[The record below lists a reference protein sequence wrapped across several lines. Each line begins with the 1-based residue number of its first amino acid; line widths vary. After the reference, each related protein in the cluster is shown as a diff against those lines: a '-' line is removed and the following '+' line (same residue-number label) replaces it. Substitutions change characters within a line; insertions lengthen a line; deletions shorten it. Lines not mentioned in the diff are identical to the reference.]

1 MKRKLRMPA
10 CHENLRPL
18 YERAVREGRI
28 CPPEEVHARL
38 AAVEER
44 WLAERKSST
53 APPANADAL
62 KDLIRLYCETT
73 GVVELT
79 AHARAVNGQIAVEV
93 TERRGE
99 GYRLLRGQ
107 RK

>member
-28 CPPEEVHARL
+28 AKPEEVSAQL
-38 AAVEER
+38 AAAEEQWR
-44 WLAERKSST
+44 AARKPSST
-53 APPANADAL
+53 PPTNADAL
-62 KDLIRLYCETT
+62 KDLIRLYCEAT

-79 AHARAVNGQIAVEV
+79 AHARAVNGQIAVGV
-93 TERRGE
+93 MERRA
-99 GYRLLRGQ
+99 
-107 RK
+107 